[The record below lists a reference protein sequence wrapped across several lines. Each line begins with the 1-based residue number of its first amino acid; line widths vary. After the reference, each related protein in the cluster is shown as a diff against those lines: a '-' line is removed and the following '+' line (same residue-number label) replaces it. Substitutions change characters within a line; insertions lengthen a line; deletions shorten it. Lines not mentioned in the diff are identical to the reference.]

1 MNETGAMSYV
11 EEPTVR
17 SGRPQVLT
25 TRRVRGGA
33 AAMVVLTLLASAIN
47 YGSNV
52 IFSRILDPTG
62 YGELTALFALS
73 VVLAVPTVAGQ
84 TMIAERV
91 AIHAEEGRI
100 DRVRYL
106 VRHSLAHV
114 SVIAGIVGVVY
125 LAATPLVVK
134 LLGLRHEGVAIAL
147 APVIVLAFVQPLALG
162 VLQGLERFLAFGL
175 IGLAIAVSRLAFG
188 VPWAAIEH
196 GPGGA
201 LGGQAVGM
209 LVVLAGSGWMM
220 RSLLIGRGTGAAT
233 AGFKRKPDARTL
245 SAGAAF
251 IGFAVLSNL
260 DVVLAKVFL
269 SPHDSGLYAALSTI
283 GKIILFLPAAV
294 AVVMVPNA
302 AKARLDHGSSA
313 RVLRVSALFV
323 GLTVLLASI
332 PAIVAPRLLI
342 SVMFGHKYL
351 AAASGVLPIVVAG
364 AGLAMTYLLVVY
376 SVAIR
381 DRRWVLLLVCG
392 VIFQIA
398 GIATFHDSPTQVAV
412 VQATVALF
420 VLAGNEILFHPI
432 ISNKSGLR
440 HRVVVR

>member
-1 MNETGAMSYV
+1 MSYV
-11 EEPTVR
+11 KETPAPAAHGE
-17 SGRPQVLT
+17 RPAS
-25 TRRVRGGA
+25 RRVRQGA
-33 AAMVVLTLLASAIN
+33 VAMVVLTLLASAIN

-52 IFSRILDPTG
+52 IFSHVLDPTG

-84 TMIAERV
+84 TIIAERV
-91 AIHAEEGRI
+91 AVYASKGR
-100 DRVRYL
+100 DDQVRYL
-106 VRHSLAHV
+106 LRHALAHV
-114 SVIAGIVGVVY
+114 SVIAGIAGLIY
-125 LAATPLVVK
+125 LAATPLVVS
-134 LLGLRHEGVAIAL
+134 LLGLRHAGVAIAL
-147 APVIVLAFVQPLALG
+147 APVIVLAFLLPLTLG

-175 IGLAIAVSRLAFG
+175 MGLAIAVSRLAFG

-209 LVVLAGSGWMM
+209 LVVLAGWAWLM
-220 RSLLIGRGTGAAT
+220 RGMLIGRGTGAAT
-233 AGFKRKPDARTL
+233 AGFKRKPDARTI

-251 IGFAVLSNL
+251 IGFAVLSNM
-260 DVVLAKVFL
+260 DIVLAKVFL

-283 GKIILFLPAAV
+283 GKIILFLPGAV

-302 AKARLDHGSSA
+302 AKARLDDGSSA

-323 GLTVLLASI
+323 GLTVLIASI
-332 PAIVAPRLLI
+332 PAIAAPRLLI
-342 SVMFGHKYL
+342 NLMFGHKYL
-351 AAASGVLPIVVAG
+351 AAASGVLPIVAAG

-392 VIFQIA
+392 VVLQIA

-420 VLAGNEILFHPI
+420 VLAGNEVLFHPI
-432 ISNKSGLR
+432 ISNKPGLR
-440 HRVVVR
+440 RRLIAR

>member
-1 MNETGAMSYV
+1 MVNETGTMSYV
-11 EEPTVR
+11 KESPAPPAQREERAPSRV
-17 SGRPQVLT
+17 SGA
-25 TRRVRGGA
+25 A
-33 AAMVVLTLLASAIN
+33 AAMVVLTLLASALN

-52 IFSRILDPTG
+52 IFSRVLDPAG

-73 VVLAVPTVAGQ
+73 VVLAVPTVAAQ
-84 TMIAERV
+84 TIIAERV
-91 AIHAEEGRI
+91 AVYSADGRI

-106 VRHSLAHV
+106 VRHALAHV
-114 SVIAGIVGVVY
+114 SVIAGIAGFVY
-125 LAATPLVVK
+125 LAATPLVVM
-134 LLGLRHEGVAIAL
+134 LLGLRHEWVAIAL
-147 APVIVLAFVQPLALG
+147 APVIVLSFVQPLALG
-162 VLQGLERFLAFGL
+162 VLQGLERFVAFGL
-175 IGLAIAVSRLAFG
+175 MWLAIAMSRLAFG
-188 VPWAAIEH
+188 VPWAAVEH

-209 LVVLAGSGWMM
+209 LVVLAGSAWMM

-251 IGFAVLSNL
+251 IGFAVLSNT

-294 AVVMVPNA
+294 AVIMVPNA
-302 AKARLDHGSSA
+302 AKARLDDGSSA
-313 RVLRVSALFV
+313 RVLRFSALFV
-323 GLTVLLASI
+323 GLTVLLAAI
-332 PAIVAPRLLI
+332 PAVAAPRLLI
-342 SVMFGHKYL
+342 RLMFGDKYV

-376 SVAIR
+376 AVAIR

-392 VIFQIA
+392 VILQVA
-398 GIATFHDSPTQVAV
+398 GIAAFHDSPTQVAV

-432 ISNKSGLR
+432 ISNKTGLR
-440 HRVVVR
+440 RRLIA